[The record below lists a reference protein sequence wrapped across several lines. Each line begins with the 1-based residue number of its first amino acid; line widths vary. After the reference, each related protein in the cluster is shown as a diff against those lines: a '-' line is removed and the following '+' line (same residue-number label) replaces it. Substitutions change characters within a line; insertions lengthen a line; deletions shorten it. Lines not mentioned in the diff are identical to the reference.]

1 MAVKKYSQLTFDN
14 DIAEIDAV
22 DDELEISSGNA
33 RETME
38 EMVNLFIDGPQ
49 AEGSN
54 GEDRSWFRLY
64 VDLARK
70 KMPWRLAAYIAW
82 ASVPKIKRW
91 PATQIKLAREVLGL
105 KSDRVLIRW
114 REENPEIDAM
124 IAQLQDREFFEH
136 RAEVLKALAE
146 SAANP
151 NYKNH
156 QDRRLYLEMSGD
168 HSTRIEVDDKRNRG
182 KNDVADMSDEELLEH
197 AQKAMKKGQE

>member
-1 MAVKKYSQLTFDN
+1 MAVKKFSQLSFDN
-14 DIAEIDAV
+14 IIDEIKAA
-22 DDELEISSGNA
+22 DDELEISSGSA
-33 RETME
+33 RESLE
-38 EMVNLFIDGPQ
+38 GMVNLFLDGPQ
-49 AEGSN
+49 KECLD

-64 VDLARK
+64 LDLARK

-91 PATQIKLAREVLGL
+91 PATQIKLARDVLGL
-105 KSDRVLIRW
+105 RSDRVLIRW

-146 SAANP
+146 SAGNP

-168 HSTRIEVDDKRNRG
+168 HSTRIEVDDKRRRG
-182 KNDVADMSDEELLEH
+182 KNDVAEMSDEELLEYT
-197 AQKAMKKGQE
+197 KSINKE